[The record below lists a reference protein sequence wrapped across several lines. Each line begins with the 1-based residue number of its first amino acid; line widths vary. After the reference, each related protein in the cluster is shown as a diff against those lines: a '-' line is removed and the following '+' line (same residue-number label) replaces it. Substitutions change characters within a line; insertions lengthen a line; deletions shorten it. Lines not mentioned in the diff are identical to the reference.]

1 MNGHFFIVGAE
12 STGKSTLTHD
22 LSLHFGAP
30 GIDEF
35 ARGYLEKIGR
45 PYTYA
50 DLERIARGQLD
61 LIVENRDQSL
71 VFFDT
76 DLINIKVWFQL
87 VYSTVP
93 NWLPGEIEKV
103 GKGTYLV
110 CQPDI
115 PWVPDP
121 FRENPGRRDYLNVLY
136 EKELELAGFPY
147 FRISGF
153 GNDRLINAISIVK
166 RVIATN

>member
-1 MNGHFFIVGAE
+1 MNRHFYIVGAE
-12 STGKSTLTHD
+12 STGKSTLTRD
-22 LSLHFGAP
+22 LSHHFGAP

-35 ARGYLEKIGR
+35 ARVYLEKIGR
-45 PYTYA
+45 PYTYT
-50 DLERIARGQLD
+50 DLEQIARGQLD

-93 NWLPGEIEKV
+93 DWLPAEIEKI
-103 GKGTYLV
+103 GKGIYLV

-115 PWVPDP
+115 PWVPDS
-121 FRENPGRRDYLNVLY
+121 FRENPGRRDYLNDLY

-153 GNDRLINAISIVK
+153 GNDRLIKAISIVK
-166 RVIATN
+166 RVIATD

>member
-1 MNGHFFIVGAE
+1 MKRHFFIVGAE
-12 STGKSTLTHD
+12 STGKSTLTQD
-22 LSLHFGAP
+22 LACRFGAP

-45 PYTYA
+45 PYMYA
-50 DLERIARGQLD
+50 DLERIARGQLS
-61 LIVENRDQSL
+61 LIMENRDREL

-87 VYSTVP
+87 VYQTVP
-93 NWLPGEIEKV
+93 DWLPGEIEKTGV
-103 GKGTYLV
+103 GTYLV

-121 FRENPGRRDYLNVLY
+121 LRENPGRRDYLNDLY

-147 FRISGF
+147 FRISGT
-153 GNDRLINAISIVK
+153 GNDRLLLAVNIVQ
-166 RVIATN
+166 RVITSE